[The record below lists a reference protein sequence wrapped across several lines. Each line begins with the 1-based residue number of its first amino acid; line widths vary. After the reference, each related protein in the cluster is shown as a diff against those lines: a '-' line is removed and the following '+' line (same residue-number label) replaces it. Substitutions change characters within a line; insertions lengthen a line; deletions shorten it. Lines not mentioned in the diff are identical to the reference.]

1 MPRLSRHDLVKST
14 LTASL
19 GGAALTAFPKR
30 AAATRAAAVPGGR
43 ERLLLDRNWHFAFGH
58 ASDPARDFGFGSG
71 NDWDKVGEFL
81 DPSSARFD
89 VSAWRT
95 LDLPHDWA
103 VELPFENAQE
113 LKDHGYKPLGRSYPA
128 TSIGWYRRV
137 FRIPESD
144 ASRRLTIEF
153 DGVYRDAIVALNGHY
168 LGRNLS
174 GYSPFRFDVTD

>member
-144 ASRRLTIEF
+144 ASRCLVLDF